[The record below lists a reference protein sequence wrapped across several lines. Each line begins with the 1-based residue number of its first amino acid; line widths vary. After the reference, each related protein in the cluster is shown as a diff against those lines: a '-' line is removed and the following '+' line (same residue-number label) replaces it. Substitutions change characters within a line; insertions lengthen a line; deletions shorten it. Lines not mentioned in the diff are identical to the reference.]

1 MPLSMSSIVS
11 GILSPTIFVL
21 FAMYLFVFILHK
33 RLWKLVCLPFF
44 APVQC
49 LGYAYYCFVCTCLF
63 LFYSNQRVLKDRSFT
78 RTLVLLCY
86 PGLCIICVVAMSR
99 KENLISEL
107 HTRKGTWKIVVRIT
121 NLWEVRKQNSKQA
134 IKMVLM
140 DQTVIVAFFLFVVI
154 SHFYCI

>member
-1 MPLSMSSIVS
+1 M
-11 GILSPTIFVL
+11 
-21 FAMYLFVFILHK
+21 VFI
-33 RLWKLVCLPFF
+33 V
-44 APVQC
+44 
-49 LGYAYYCFVCTCLF
+49 
-63 LFYSNQRVLKDRSFT
+63 
-78 RTLVLLCY
+78 
-86 PGLCIICVVAMSR
+86 CVVAMSQ
-99 KENLISEL
+99 KENIISEL